1 MRRGKVDRRG
11 GYRPA
16 GRTYPM
22 KWVAAALAVTAA
34 VLIGGPYLFI
44 ALFLGSAPAKLHLP
58 SVATAAADPVAPGP
72 VSGTWAVSTGSQAG
86 YRVHE
91 YLFGQSHT
99 AVGRT
104 SQVSGEMVI
113 SGSHVTAASFSVD
126 MGTVKSDQ
134 AARDAQFRGYIMETY
149 KYPHATFVLAQ
160 PVALGSVPPVGQVVS
175 LPATGELTMRGVT
188 RTVNFTLKAERIQSG
203 IDVDVS
209 IPITFSLW
217 KIPSPDFA
225 VARVGSTGTLE
236 VLLQFVRA
244 DSEGRPLVPV
254 RTTPTTTV
262 FVPGTF

>member
-1 MRRGKVDRRG
+1 
-11 GYRPA
+11 
-16 GRTYPM
+16 M
-22 KWVAAALAVTAA
+22 KWVVVALAVTAA
-34 VLIGGPYLFI
+34 AFIGGPYLFI

-58 SVATAAADPVAPGP
+58 NVATAAADPVAPGP

-104 SQVSGEMVI
+104 AQVSGEMVI
-113 SGSHVTAASFSVD
+113 SGSEVTAASFSVD
-126 MGTVKSDQ
+126 MSSVKSDQ

-149 KYPHATFVLAQ
+149 KYPHAAFVLAQ
-160 PVALGSVPPVGQVVS
+160 PVSLGALPPVGQVVS
-175 LPATGELTMRGVT
+175 LPVSGELTMRGVT
-188 RTVNFTLKAERIQSG
+188 RTVNFTLKAERLQSG
-203 IDVDVS
+203 IDVDAA

-225 VARVGSTGTLE
+225 VARVGSSGTLE
-236 VLLQFVRA
+236 VLLHFARA
-244 DSEGRPLVPV
+244 DSKGHPLVPV
-254 RTTPTTTV
+254 KTTPTTTV

>member
-1 MRRGKVDRRG
+1 
-11 GYRPA
+11 
-16 GRTYPM
+16 M
-22 KWVAAALAVTAA
+22 KWVVVALAVTGVA
-34 VLIGGPYLFI
+34 LIGGPYLFI

-58 SVATAAADPVAPGP
+58 NVATAAADPVAPGP
-72 VSGTWAVSTGSQAG
+72 ISGTWAVSTGSQAG

-113 SGSHVTAASFSVD
+113 SGSEVTAASFSVD
-126 MGTVKSDQ
+126 MSSVKSDQ

-160 PVALGSVPPVGQVVS
+160 PVSIGALPPVGQIVS
-175 LPATGELTMRGVT
+175 LPASGELTMRGVT
-188 RTVNFTLKAERIQSG
+188 RTVNFTLKAERLQSG
-203 IDVDVS
+203 IDVDVA

-217 KIPSPDFA
+217 KIPSPNFA
-225 VARVGSTGTLE
+225 VARVGSSGTLE
-236 VLLQFVRA
+236 VLLHFVRA
-244 DSEGRPLVPV
+244 DSKGRPLVPV
-254 RTTPTTTV
+254 KTVPTTTV